1 MNKHAPLTPA
11 HLPTRYLDR
20 LVAGL
25 ERKAGQEAKL
35 LDASRGAERRR
46 NEAKAQLVRPA
57 LPTLLLLLLLCCCY
71 YCHVYA
77 VRAAATVVALQ
88 SVLLLL
94 PWPCSPCCCYCR
106 GSAVRAAATFV
117 ALQSVLLLLPWLCSP
132 CCCYCSS
139 AFAGPCCMYFAC
151 CAARACAAL
160 LWAQVNPHSGWAPGD
175 LTYHCSAPA

>member
-106 GSAVRAAATFV
+106 GSAVRAAAT
-117 ALQSVLLLLPWLCSP
+117 
-132 CCCYCSS
+132 
-139 AFAGPCCMYFAC
+139 
-151 CAARACAAL
+151 AAL
-160 LWAQVNPHSGWAPGD
+160 PLPGPAACTLPAVLPGPALHCCGLRLTLTQAGLLEISPTTVPHP
-175 LTYHCSAPA
+175 HKP